1 MINGCQTNI
10 YLLARERRGTV
21 SKYQI
26 LVRIL
31 DGIRSEAA
39 GTKWESLYAVNS
51 EIEEDVE
58 QARARAY
65 IHLYLKV
72 MFGLSSFADREQ
84 FVTDGSYDGGIDGYY
99 IDRDTRQIHLIQS
112 KFRRTAENFTQK
124 KIDPEEI
131 LSMDVDRITAGNET
145 NEAGVAYNGK
155 IKGLIRS
162 IAQLPDAARYSYRV
176 AIIANC
182 ELPAP
187 QVRRLTGGYSAT
199 VFDYQ
204 KTYRDLLFPV
214 VSGTYFRASD
224 IVINIDM
231 ENKSA
236 GARTSYS
243 VSTTEF
249 ECEITVLFL
258 PTIEIAKIIEKY
270 RNTLLEHNPR
280 SYLELEGQQVNR
292 SIRSTIMRSDS
303 NEFALLNNGLMILS
317 DETNINERVGQHN
330 KAQLRV
336 LNPQIINGGQ
346 TAYTLGRIMQEN
358 PDQADEIF
366 RGKEVLAK
374 IITLTPKSADKDS
387 STERSRLIREIS
399 EATNRQTPII
409 GADRISND
417 PKYLRLQGIL
427 FEKYGIFYERKRGEF
442 SDGVAAGYI
451 SAKDVLER
459 NLFLRLSLAAI
470 GQLTAARQRKIFQ
483 NEAVNLDSLTDETS
497 MDKFYQAFKFFNW
510 LAPSNPNSSKRY
522 REVLTQCYMFVE
534 MTKEEPSFIRR
545 CQTTLGLWEEL
556 RELIA
561 IHRPKYFD
569 RVFTRGG
576 KSTEAFAIEKWMV
589 SRDFERD
596 VREFV
601 STRSLSHL
609 GGKTP

>member
-1 MINGCQTNI
+1 
-10 YLLARERRGTV
+10 L

-39 GTKWESLYAVNS
+39 GTKWRNLYAVDS
-51 EIEEDVE
+51 DSEEDIE

-72 MFGLSSFADREQ
+72 MFGLSGFAEREQ

-99 IDRDTRQIHLIQS
+99 IDRETKQIHLIQS
-112 KFRRTAENFTQK
+112 KFRRTAENFAQK

-131 LSMDVDRITAGNET
+131 LSMDIDRITSGHET
-145 NEAGVAYNGK
+145 NEAGLDYNGK

-162 IAQLPDAARYSYRV
+162 IAQLPDPARYSYRV

-182 ELPAP
+182 ELPSS
-187 QVRRLTGGYSAT
+187 QIKRLTGGYSAT

-204 KTYRDLLFPV
+204 RTYRDLLFPV

-243 VSTTEF
+243 VSTVDF

-258 PTIEIAKIIEKY
+258 PTLEVARVIEKY
-270 RNTLLEHNPR
+270 KNTLLEHNPR
-280 SYLELEGQQVNR
+280 SYLELEGQQVNK
-292 SIRSTIMRSDS
+292 SIRSTMMRSDS

-330 KAQLRV
+330 KAQLRI

-358 PDQADEIF
+358 SDQSEELF

-374 IITLTPKSADKDS
+374 IITLTPKSPDKDS
-387 STERSRLIREIS
+387 SSERSRLIREIS

-417 PKYLRLQGIL
+417 PKYLHLQSLL

-451 SAKDVLER
+451 ATKDILER
-459 NLFLRLSLAAI
+459 NLFLRLSLTAV
-470 GQLTAARQRKIFQ
+470 GQLTLARQRKIFQ
-483 NEAVNLDSLTDETS
+483 SETINIDSLTDDS
-497 MDKFYQAFKFFNW
+497 NLGKFYEAFQFFNW
-510 LAPSNPNSSKRY
+510 LAPSNPGSPKRY
-522 REVLTQCYMFVE
+522 REVLTQCFMFVE
-534 MTKEEPSFIRR
+534 MTKEEPNFVRR

-561 IHRPKYFD
+561 KHRPKYFD

-576 KSTEAFAIEKWMV
+576 KSTEAFAIDKWMV

-601 STRSLSHL
+601 ATRSLS
-609 GGKTP
+609 GQG